1 MRAST
6 FRREE
11 LRDLR
16 RVAGPRCPDAMYR
29 LSEFSNRHYTELYED
44 PAARRR
50 LVKAAKLGS
59 RDAQYAMGAF
69 LATGDPFPKSAAA
82 ARRWYLRAAKHG
94 NGEAQ
99 YNLGS
104 MFMDGEGGVVD
115 HKRALFWLGR
125 SVRNGYDY
133 AAKHLAEVYE
143 EGHYGLEKS
152 LAKASVWRRIA
163 PGPRAPCAHELKRNP
178 CALGARGPK
187 ALHHFGNLS
196 GLSVKAPSA
205 PSSRR

>member
-1 MRAST
+1 
-6 FRREE
+6 
-11 LRDLR
+11 
-16 RVAGPRCPDAMYR
+16 MYR
-29 LSEFSNRHYTELYED
+29 SSKFSRRHYTESYED

-82 ARRWYLRAAKHG
+82 ARRWYLRAAKQG
-94 NGEAQ
+94 NEEAQ

-133 AAKHLAEVYE
+133 AARVLAEAFE

-152 LAKASVWRRIA
+152 PAKAAVWRRIA
-163 PGPRAPCAHELKRNP
+163 FDRAPSVQELKKTH
-178 CALGARGPK
+178 ARWESIK
-187 ALHHFGNLS
+187 KSHARWERAVHYFGNLS